1 MEHVGYADNTRRGN
15 VFLLAHERLVSLRT
29 VADCCVWAAPADV
42 IAESPDDAASEDS
55 DGSLDELLGRR
66 EWRRERPGVK
76 LPTKPLT
83 IPAVFNFDHR
93 EEVRKLLE
101 VMWRIVCVRRCAKGM
116 MFVVPSS
123 MCVGAAEGNLQEA
136 GVGADP
142 VLASGCGQ

>member
-1 MEHVGYADNTRRGN
+1 M
-15 VFLLAHERLVSLRT
+15 
-29 VADCCVWAAPADV
+29 

-55 DGSLDELLGRR
+55 DGNLDELLGRR

-101 VMWRIVCVRRCAKGM
+101 VMWRIVCVLRCAKGV
-116 MFVVPSS
+116 MFVVPLPCV
-123 MCVGAAEGNLQEA
+123 CVGAEEGHLQEA

-142 VLASGCGQ
+142 VLAFGCGQ